1 MFEKLNKGM
10 RKMMKTFYKYWIRPW
25 TMVLLVALVQG
36 CSTVDVVVSS
46 AFPSNER
53 YGYAD
58 YDPCVRCG
66 ESMVTYIHV
75 EEDAHLWQQNTQEEN
90 D

>member
-10 RKMMKTFYKYWIRPW
+10 RKMAKIFYKYWIRPW
-25 TMVLLVALVQG
+25 TMVLVVSVVQG
-36 CSTVDVVVSS
+36 CSTVDSVVTS
-46 AFPSNER
+46 AFPDNTR

-66 ESMVTYIHV
+66 DSMVTYIHV
-75 EEDAHLWQQNTQEEN
+75 EEDAHLWQQKTQQEN

>member
-1 MFEKLNKGM
+1 MFKNLNKGM
-10 RKMMKTFYKYWIRPW
+10 RKMAKIFYKYWIRPW
-25 TMVLLVALVQG
+25 TMVLVLGIVTG
-36 CSTVDVVVSS
+36 CSTVDSLVVG
-46 AFPSNER
+46 AFPDNTR

-66 ESMVTYIHV
+66 ESMVTYIHI
-75 EEDAHLWQQNTQEEN
+75 EEDADLWQNHKEN